1 MLAMRD
7 GLQKAGFRSKAILVA
22 GGLGLLGA
30 GAVGM
35 TQPASASTISLT
47 DSWTEGT
54 ATHQTGSLPTLS
66 TTANQSTSN
75 LGTVSPI
82 SNPKT
87 QSLAQGVATSG
98 EVLFVAVPNGYG
110 TNEADIPITFTLSDG
125 IGSVMFTDY
134 INYYANFGTDT
145 DDLAWSTSPASSPG
159 YLSSGSLVQ
168 SETLSDGV
176 MVQVQL
182 PYETDWNMGQQIT
195 FDYTGNNV
203 PVPEPATM
211 TLLASG
217 LVGLG
222 LVRRRRAGAALCPIQ
237 PSS

>member
-7 GLQKAGFRSKAILVA
+7 RLQGAGFKPKTILVA
-22 GGLGLLGA
+22 GGLALFGA
-30 GAVGM
+30 GTAGM
-35 TQPASASTISLT
+35 AQPASASTISLT

-75 LGTVSPI
+75 LGTVSPL

-98 EVLFVAVPNGYG
+98 EALFVAVPNGFG

-125 IGSVMFTDY
+125 IGSIVFTDY
-134 INYYANFGTDT
+134 INYYANYGTDT
-145 DDLAWSTSPASSPG
+145 DDLAWTTSPASSPG
-159 YLSSGSLVQ
+159 YLSSAASFVQ
-168 SETLSDGV
+168 TETLSDGV

-195 FDYTGNNV
+195 FDYTGNSV
-203 PVPEPATM
+203 PVPEPASVVLFSTA
-211 TLLASG
+211 LL
-217 LVGLG
+217 GLG
-222 LVRRRRAGAALCPIQ
+222 AIRRRNRM
-237 PSS
+237 